1 MSSIT
6 FCPARLSGSAAVPPA
21 KSEAHR
27 ALLLAALGRGEC
39 RLNGFSAPLC
49 DDTLAMIDGV
59 RALGGEVRLEDGA
72 LIVTPAP
79 PPGKPVTDAPAAE
92 CHVHA
97 CAAALRMLIPAF
109 LTRGQAVR
117 FLMEPALF
125 RRPLDAFEPLVRQ
138 AGGRMTRTPAGPDGL
153 AVVEVSGFL
162 PAGRYEVDGS
172 RSSQFASGLLI
183 ALAHAITPDGTPAPA
198 ALTVTGPI
206 VSRPYLD
213 MTLRLME
220 RFGISFTEREEGV
233 FGLSPACAPAPESL
247 AVSGDWS
254 QAAVLLCV
262 DAMGGGV
269 MLPNLRRDGLQGD
282 ARIVDVLEEMGLRI
296 RQRAASGMPPARRTP
311 G

>member
-6 FCPARLSGSAAVPPA
+6 FSPARLSGSAAVPPA

-79 PPGKPVTDAPAAE
+79 PPGKPSTDAPAAE

-162 PAGRYEVDGS
+162 PQAAMRWT
-172 RSSQFASGLLI
+172 A
-183 ALAHAITPDGTPAPA
+183 PAPA
-198 ALTVTGPI
+198 SLP
-206 VSRPYLD
+206 
-213 MTLRLME
+213 
-220 RFGISFTEREEGV
+220 
-233 FGLSPACAPAPESL
+233 PAC
-247 AVSGDWS
+247 
-254 QAAVLLCV
+254 
-262 DAMGGGV
+262 
-269 MLPNLRRDGLQGD
+269 
-282 ARIVDVLEEMGLRI
+282 
-296 RQRAASGMPPARRTP
+296 
-311 G
+311 